1 MQSISLLHTY
11 IHTYCALHMY
21 ICTHT
26 HILTYSSYTKSIND
40 DELTLTTK
48 QSTDRNFITM
58 YKHYVGDGLY
68 LWRYRINREL
78 ENLSIIIKL
87 RGEHVGDSPYKLGNV
102 LTEKCHC
109 PSRTIDEWLA
119 DFQCQSNYEQIESN
133 LRPYK
138 AKGIQ
143 INDLYEKVK
152 TQFSRSHGVHYSIIN
167 NQVQIMY
174 ILVLIN

>member
-143 INDLYEKVK
+143 INDLYEKVR

-167 NQVQIMY
+167 NQVY

>member
-1 MQSISLLHTY
+1 
-11 IHTYCALHMY
+11 MY

-109 PSRTIDEWLA
+109 PSRTIDEWLT